1 MSDIGEAERSTQ
13 NRVITLFTEQLGYE
27 YLGNW
32 QDQQRTSPVEE
43 NLLRLFL
50 VRQQCYSSVLI
61 DRALKKFNTLVSDQ
75 SKGLYENNKAVY
87 EALRYGIKELDE
99 TNQLTKT
106 VELINWK
113 EPLINDFTIAEEVT
127 FKGENIKR
135 PDLVLYVNGIALGV
149 LELKKATQSV
159 SKGIRQNLDNQE
171 SVFIKPFFATIQL
184 VMAGNDGQGIR
195 YGTIGTPEKYYLT
208 WKEDSEQENLL
219 TRHLL
224 QLCDKSRL
232 LELLHDFIVFDGGI
246 KKLPRPHQYFGGKAA
261 QEFIRRREG
270 GIIWHTQGSGKSLTM
285 VWLTKWIRGFNHDAR
300 VLIVT
305 DRIEL
310 DKQIGGVF
318 AGVNEEIYRTK
329 NSSDLA
335 FQLNAT
341 SPWLLCSLIHK
352 FGRKTKAKSK
362 TDYDEYIEQLKA
374 SLPSNFRAK
383 GDLYVF
389 VDECHR
395 TQSGDLHKA
404 MKQLLP
410 NAVFIGF
417 TGTPLLK
424 KDQQSLKI
432 FGNYIHTY
440 KFNEAVADGVVLDLR
455 YEARKVE
462 SLLGSKEK
470 IDEWFEAKTK
480 GLNEAAKTR
489 IKQRWG
495 TLQKVLSSKDR
506 LGKIVADIILDMA
519 RKPRLKNGKG
529 NAILVAGSIY
539 EACKYYELFQQVNFT
554 KCAII
559 TSYIPK
565 LSDLKGETLGE
576 EVKTESQWQ
585 YDVYNKMLNGKKP
598 EDFEDE
604 VKKQFIKEPANMK
617 LLIVVDKLLTGFDAP
632 SATYIYID
640 KAMQDHGLF
649 QAICRVNR
657 LDGDD
662 KEFGYIIDYK
672 DLFKSLEKAVGNYTQ
687 DAFSEYEAKDIEGLL
702 NNRLKQARESLDNAL
717 EAVKVL
723 CEPVAQPCAAEDY
736 RRYFCGNNLAND
748 NQVKDNEPKRVSL
761 YKFTGAL
768 MRAYAELA
776 NEMLEA
782 GYNAH
787 EAALIIKEVK
797 HYEAVSTDI
806 KLTSG
811 DAPDL
816 KQYEPEMRYLIDTYI
831 RAEDS
836 EVISNFD
843 DLTLVQMLVKQGE
856 AAVNILPPSIRKDKE
871 AVAETIENNMR
882 KLIIDENPTNP
893 KHYAKMSKLLDDLI
907 IAWKKKQLSYDAH
920 LKKLVDLARQTN
932 QANGGGI
939 SRPETLVTNAQKALY
954 DNLDNDEE
962 LALTLDQAIRDV
974 KKDDWRNHPVKSKA
988 VRTVVKNHVTEDK
1001 ADYIFNLVKN
1011 QNDY

>member
-1 MSDIGEAERSTQ
+1 MSDIDEAERMTQ
-13 NRVITLFTEQLGYE
+13 TRVITLFTEQLGYD
-27 YLGNW
+27 YIGDW
-32 QDQQRTSPVEE
+32 RDQQRTSPVEE
-43 NLLRLFL
+43 DRLRSFLLR
-50 VRQQCYSSVLI
+50 QQRYSDVLI
-61 DRALKKFNTLVSDQ
+61 DRALKKFNTLTSDQ

-87 EALRYGIKELDE
+87 EVLRYGIKELDE

-106 VELINWK
+106 VELINWN
-113 EPLINDFTIAEEVT
+113 EPLNNDFAIAEEVT

-159 SKGIRQNLDNQE
+159 AKGIRQNLDNQE

-195 YGTIGTPEKYYLT
+195 YGTIETPEKYYLT
-208 WKEDSEQENLL
+208 WKEPSEHENLL

-224 QLCDKSRL
+224 QLCNKSRL
-232 LELLHDFIVFDGGI
+232 IELLHDFVVFDFGT
-246 KKLPRPHQYFGGKAA
+246 KKLPRPHQYFGIKKA

-285 VWLTKWIRGFNHDAR
+285 VWLTKWIRGFNPDAR

-329 NSSDLA
+329 NSQDLA
-335 FQLNAT
+335 SQLNAT
-341 SPWLLCSLIHK
+341 TPWLLCSLIHK

-362 TDYDEYIEQLKA
+362 TDYDEFIEQLKA

-424 KDQQSLKI
+424 KDKQKSHEI
-432 FGNYIHTY
+432 FGKYIHTY
-440 KFNEAVADGVVLDLR
+440 KFDEAVTDGVVLDLR

-462 SLLGSKEK
+462 QNLGSKEK

-480 GLNEAAKTR
+480 GLNEATKTR
-489 IKQRWG
+489 LKQRWG

-506 LGKIVADIILDMA
+506 LGIIVADIILDMA
-519 RKPRLKNGKG
+519 RKPRLQNGKG

-539 EACKYYELFQQVNFT
+539 EACKYYELFQQANFT
-554 KCAII
+554 QCAII
-559 TSYIPK
+559 TSYAPK
-565 LSDLKGETLGE
+565 LRDIKGE
-576 EVKTESQWQ
+576 EVGDKAKTKNRWQ
-585 YDVYNKMLNGKKP
+585 YDVYNKMLNGKKS
-598 EDFEDE
+598 EDFEDD
-604 VKKQFIKEPANMK
+604 VKKQFIEEPAKMK

-632 SATYIYID
+632 PATYIYID
-640 KAMQDHGLF
+640 KTMQDHGLF

-687 DAFSEYEAKDIEGLL
+687 DAFKDYDPKDIEGLL
-702 NNRLKQARESLDNAL
+702 INRLKQAREHLDNAL
-717 EAVKVL
+717 EAVKAL
-723 CEPVAQPCAAEDY
+723 CEPVSRPYAAEDY
-736 RRYFCGNNLAND
+736 RRYFCGNNLAED
-748 NQVKDNEPKRVSL
+748 NQVKDNEPKRLSL
-761 YKFTGAL
+761 YKHWL
-768 MRAYAELA
+768 V
-776 NEMLEA
+776 
-782 GYNAH
+782 NAR
-787 EAALIIKEVK
+787 LC
-797 HYEAVSTDI
+797 
-806 KLTSG
+806 
-811 DAPDL
+811 
-816 KQYEPEMRYLIDTYI
+816 
-831 RAEDS
+831 
-836 EVISNFD
+836 
-843 DLTLVQMLVKQGE
+843 
-856 AAVNILPPSIRKDKE
+856 
-871 AVAETIENNMR
+871 
-882 KLIIDENPTNP
+882 
-893 KHYAKMSKLLDDLI
+893 
-907 IAWKKKQLSYDAH
+907 
-920 LKKLVDLARQTN
+920 
-932 QANGGGI
+932 
-939 SRPETLVTNAQKALY
+939 
-954 DNLDNDEE
+954 
-962 LALTLDQAIRDV
+962 
-974 KKDDWRNHPVKSKA
+974 
-988 VRTVVKNHVTEDK
+988 
-1001 ADYIFNLVKN
+1001 
-1011 QNDY
+1011 